1 MTAMRP
7 GCVPQ
12 TVSRAA
18 RPAPAACPRFAAFVR
33 LATLVAAGLPLGIF
47 LVPATAKAMDA
58 EVTNDETAQFY
69 DLRSPTGTVLSRRRL
84 TATLGVGAYNLLDAP
99 EGNPKAADLSF
110 RARVRYDADYG
121 ASGAETDPTMFA
133 SVVPGFQEQLVDL
146 MYAYVE
152 GRRLAGGWLGFKAG
166 RQYVTDVL
174 GWWGFDGAEASI
186 TTPYYLKAE
195 VYGGLEERGGMPLG
209 APRFESDG
217 IWRGN
222 RSNFDPSLY
231 TAFQAARAAPAYA
244 VALESTGVTW
254 IHGRLT
260 YRRVDNTG
268 SVNTSEF
275 ASGLYPA
282 NIETGT
288 RVSSERIGYAM
299 DASLA
304 SLGGAKAGIVYDLY
318 RADITS
324 IYGSLDAYLGRKV
337 TVSADYDY
345 YVPSFDGDSIWNF
358 FAGEPTNDLGLRAN
372 VDVNDKLSIAGGG
385 HVRIFSVQTEAFNPT
400 GTQSQYLPSPLYSLN
415 GAQFPTNG
423 HPFDGGGDL
432 RARWRTGE
440 TEMALRASGD
450 FGEEGD
456 RVGADI
462 NAEHVIETRY
472 VVSGRT
478 GLWQWT
484 DKLQPDRDTTSF
496 NYVLGLGYRF
506 AQRSQAKV
514 EWEHDINGLVGQR
527 FRIMLNLQVAAS
539 K

>member
-7 GCVPQ
+7 GPVRQ
-12 TVSRAA
+12 AVSRTA
-18 RPAPAACPRFAAFVR
+18 RPKFRMFAPVAAFAGCVLP
-33 LATLVAAGLPLGIF
+33 LATLLT
-47 LVPATAKAMDA
+47 PATAFALDA
-58 EVTNDETAQFY
+58 EVTNDTTGQFY
-69 DLRSPTGTVLSRRRL
+69 DLRSPTGNVLSRRRL
-84 TATLGVGAYNLLDAP
+84 TTTLGVGAYNLLDTPA
-99 EGNPKAADLSF
+99 GDPKAPDISF

-121 ASGAETDPTMFA
+121 ASGAESDPTNSPN

-146 MYAYVE
+146 MYAYIE

-174 GWWGFDGAEASI
+174 GWWAFDGAEASV

-195 VYGGLEERGGMPLG
+195 IYGGLEERGGMPLSTSQ
-209 APRFESDG
+209 FEPDG
-217 IWRGN
+217 VWRGS
-222 RSNFDPSLY
+222 RTNFDPSLY
-231 TAFQAARAAPAYA
+231 TAFQPARLAPAYA

-268 SVNTSEF
+268 SSNTTEF
-275 ASGLYPA
+275 ASGFFPPTLY
-282 NIETGT
+282 TGS
-288 RVSSERIGYAM
+288 RVSSERLGYAI

-304 SLGGAKAGIVYDLY
+304 NLGGAKAGIIYDLY
-318 RADITS
+318 RSDITS
-324 IYGSLDAYLGRKV
+324 IYGSVDAYLGTKV

-372 VDVNDKLSIAGGG
+372 VDATDKLSIAGGG
-385 HVRIFSVQTEAFNPT
+385 HVRIFGVQTLAFNPT
-400 GTQSQYLPSPLYSLN
+400 GTQADYNPSPLYAQN
-415 GAQFPTNG
+415 GAATYFPTNG
-423 HPFDGGGDL
+423 HPFDEGGDL

-450 FGEEGD
+450 FGDEGD

-462 NAEHVIETRY
+462 NAQHIIETRY

-506 AQRSQAKV
+506 AERSQAKI